1 MTTFMTLF
9 QRISL
14 LAFVV
19 VLLYGYSLLPEVVG
33 FRFNDFQQPIEAFH
47 KGQFFYVTAGFVVLF
62 NLLIVLFVQL
72 VAQIPVRRLAIAS
85 FWTQDKAHVQ
95 ATFQILRGWANGLA
109 GWVNALFCWFVYQFV
124 HHNTV
129 TYLNLDPT
137 PYVIVGAVV
146 LMAWMIALPL
156 RFAVKR
162 I

>member
-1 MTTFMTLF
+1 MTLF

-33 FRFNDFQQPIEAFH
+33 FQFNEFQQPLEAFH
-47 KGQFFYVTAGFVVLF
+47 KSQFFYVTAGFVVFF
-62 NLLIVLFVQL
+62 NLLMVLFVQF

-95 ATFQILRGWANGLA
+95 ATFQILRGWANGFA
-109 GWVNALFCWFVYQFV
+109 GWVNALFAWFVYQFV
-124 HHNTV
+124 HHNTI
-129 TYLNLDPT
+129 TYLSLDLS
-137 PYVIVGAVV
+137 PYLMAGAVLLV
-146 LMAWMIALPL
+146 VWMLALPL